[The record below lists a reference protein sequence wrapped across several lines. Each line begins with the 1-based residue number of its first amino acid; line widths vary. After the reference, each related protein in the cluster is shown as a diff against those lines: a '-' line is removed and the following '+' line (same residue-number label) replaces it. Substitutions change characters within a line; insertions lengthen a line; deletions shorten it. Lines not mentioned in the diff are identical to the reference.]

1 MYKKSRTMTYKTD
14 HVGVRHRRESNTY
27 VAQMQFKGK
36 MLYKSFPTYKEAVEQ
51 REAWEQMRD
60 ECNAEEEKQKL
71 IEQEEQR
78 LCTENCRDCKYGDVL
93 SWFRRE
99 TVLHCQYYVMTGK
112 RRPCYAG
119 DNCIVKV
126 KKAPNH
132 AEMYRKYVSDTF
144 YFTPN
149 HRKPRVNRN
158 LEEINYGG

>member
-1 MYKKSRTMTYKTD
+1 MYKKGRTMTYRTN
-14 HVGVRHRRESNTY
+14 HVGVRHHRDSDTY
-27 VAQMQFKGK
+27 VARMDFNGERF
-36 MLYKSFPTYKEAVEQ
+36 YKTFATYKEAVAQ

-60 ECNAEEEKQKL
+60 EYNVEKEKQKQTMQK
-71 IEQEEQR
+71 EQH

-93 SWFRRE
+93 RWFRRE

-119 DNCIVKV
+119 DDCIVKV

-132 AEMYRKYVSDTF
+132 NELYRKYVSDTF

-158 LEEINYGG
+158 LEEIN